1 MWTDMASTYKFLD
14 YLSSTCQASISVR
27 YMSNM
32 NMTLALKCPYLIDD
46 TSLFFLSLLTTI
58 LYELI

>member
-14 YLSSTCQASISVR
+14 CLSSTCQASVSVR

-32 NMTLALKCPYLIDD
+32 NMTLALQCPYLIDD
-46 TSLFFLSLLTTI
+46 TSLFLSLLTTI